1 MPSEGAARSGPRKT
15 IAVRGARVHNLKNVS
30 LEIPRDSL
38 VVVTGLSG
46 SGKSSL
52 AFDTIYAE
60 GQRRYMESLSSYAK
74 RFVAQ
79 VAKPDVDFVFG
90 LSPVISIEQ
99 KTVGANPRST
109 VGTMTDIASYLN
121 LLYATIAEARCP
133 RTGESVPSRSS
144 SQILEGILSLPEG
157 TEIELRAPAF
167 RVYGEEL
174 DFVFT
179 ELRKKGCRRLIVD
192 GKPVDISEQIALD
205 ESRVRNMDA
214 IVDRFVV
221 SRKHEKAIK
230 AGIAGALLVGDGL
243 MQVHVILPKGT
254 GVHTRPLW
262 ADRFYGALCSRTHH
276 FIYGEIGP
284 SYFVFNDPESA
295 CRTCGGLGVD
305 KLIHP
310 ELLIPDPQ
318 RSIRNGCFVQEAFK
332 YNPETW
338 DGQLMY
344 SLGLA
349 MGFSLDTPWEKLP
362 ETARKAIL
370 YGTGPK
376 KITVVTPPDAKEKR
390 EDRDGKQVG
399 FGGIAPRIERS
410 YRAYRQR
417 GEANSYMEDWLDRVM
432 VERTCPDCNGSRLR
446 STRMLFTIAG
456 KNIHEIGQLNFDEL
470 LAFLRTV
477 KPSGRGADAGRHVL
491 NEIRGRVEL
500 LLGIGLDYLN
510 FNRRSGTLSGGESQR
525 IRLSTQIGSGLMGML
540 YVLDEPSI
548 GLHPKDNMK
557 MIATIESLRDIG
569 NTVIVVEHDEATIRA
584 ADHVVEMGPGPG
596 IHGGTVVVQGK
607 LRDVLASKES
617 PTGQFLSGKRTIGRP
632 SNPRKGNGS
641 ALVVRGA
648 SENNLKSIDVKF
660 PLGMLVAVTGASG
673 SGKSTLVND
682 ILYKAL
688 WKKLVDTRTLP
699 GKHSGVDGL
708 NEVQR
713 VVNIDQTPI
722 GRNSRSN
729 PATYIGFYDAI
740 RDLFTEAPL
749 SVERDYK
756 PGRFSFNVKGGR
768 CEECQGEGVITT
780 QLYFMPDVEVTCGAC
795 KGARFNSETLEVTLR
810 GKTIDD
816 ILNMSIEEG
825 LTFFA
830 SEPAIGKKIEVL
842 NDLGLGY
849 LTLGQSATTL
859 SGGEAQRVKIAA
871 ELSKLQRGK
880 HTVYILDEPT
890 TGLHLADV
898 ERLLDSLNRLVDAGH
913 TVLLIEHHLDV
924 IKTADHII
932 DLGPEGG
939 HAGGEV
945 LVTGSPEDVAACARS
960 YTGRFLKEVLKRT
973 PVFER
978 LHREPEKIPE
988 PPRRKP
994 DTRPKKEPVR
1004 AAAPAPVVQR
1014 ARPAARTASS
1024 VPPQTFKGAIT
1035 LAGTRAII
1043 TLPFD
1048 PNKVWGQRARH
1059 HASGTI
1065 DGHPYR
1071 GLLEPAGVGFFLAL
1085 GPAWRRQ
1092 NELDAGVTV
1101 EVVLSPDG
1109 LQVADLSADVSQALE
1124 SEPAARSR
1132 FESFPTGQ
1140 RRNIIRWIESA
1151 KRPETRASRIKRA
1164 IRFLKNSPA
1173 R

>member
-1 MPSEGAARSGPRKT
+1 MSSEKAARTAPRAT

-109 VGTMTDIASYLN
+109 VGTMTDVASYLN
-121 LLYATIAEARCP
+121 LLFATIAEPHCP
-133 RTGESVPSRSS
+133 RTGEAVPSRSS
-144 SQILEGILSLPEG
+144 SQILEGILSLPEPA
-157 TEIELRAPAF
+157 EIEVRAPAF
-167 RVYGEEL
+167 KIYGEEL

-192 GKPVDISEQIALD
+192 GRPVDISEEITLD

-214 IVDRFVV
+214 VVDRFVV

-230 AGIAGALLVGDGL
+230 AGIASALLVGDGL
-243 MQVHVILPKGT
+243 MQVHVIKGASKAE
-254 GVHTRPLW
+254 V
-262 ADRFYGALCSRTHH
+262 DRFYSALCSRTHH
-276 FIYGEIGP
+276 LIYGDIGP

-305 KLIHP
+305 KLTHP
-310 ELLIPDPQ
+310 ELLIPDPH

-332 YNPETW
+332 YNPDTW
-338 DGQLMY
+338 DGQMMY
-344 SLGLA
+344 SLGVA

-362 ETARKAIL
+362 EASRHAIL
-370 YGTGPK
+370 YGTDQK
-376 KITVVTPPDAKEKR
+376 KVTIVTPSDAKEKR
-390 EDRDGKQVG
+390 DDRDGKQVG

-410 YRAYRQR
+410 YRWYRQR
-417 GEANSYMEDWLDRVM
+417 GEANSRMEDWLDKVM

-446 STRMLFTIAG
+446 ATRLLFKIAG
-456 KNIHEIGQLNFDEL
+456 KNVYDVGQLNFDEL

-510 FNRRSGTLSGGESQR
+510 FNRRSGTLSGGEAQR

-548 GLHPKDNMK
+548 GLHPKDNVK
-557 MIATIESLRDIG
+557 MIATLESLRDIG

-584 ADHVVEMGPGPG
+584 ADHIVEMGPGPG
-596 IHGGTVVVQGK
+596 IHGGKVVVQGK
-607 LRDVLASKES
+607 LRDVLAAKES
-617 PTGQFLSGKRTIGRP
+617 PTGQFLSGRRTIGRP
-632 SNPRKGNGS
+632 SDRRKGNG
-641 ALVVRGA
+641 AAITVRGA
-648 SENNLKSIDVKF
+648 RENNLKSVDVKF
-660 PLGMLVAVTGASG
+660 PLGMLVAITGASG
-673 SGKSTLVND
+673 SGKSTLVNE

-688 WKKLVDTRTLP
+688 WKNLVDTRTLP
-699 GKHSGVDGL
+699 GKHDRVDGL
-708 NEVQR
+708 DDVHR

-729 PATYIGFYDAI
+729 PATYIGFYDSI

-749 SVERDYK
+749 SVEREYK

-816 ILNMSIEEG
+816 VLNMPVEEG
-825 LTFFA
+825 MTFFA
-830 SEPAIGKKIEVL
+830 ADPAIGKKIEVL

-871 ELSKLQRGK
+871 ELGKLQRGK

-898 ERLLDSLNRLVDAGH
+898 DRLLESLNRLVDAGH

-924 IKTADHII
+924 IKTADHVI

-939 HAGGEV
+939 HAGGEIV
-945 LVTGSPEDVAACARS
+945 VSGTPENVAACARS
-960 YTGRFLKEVLKRT
+960 HTGRFLKEVLRRT
-973 PVFER
+973 PVIER
-978 LHREPEKIPE
+978 RVRQVDERQEPARTVSPK
-988 PPRRKP
+988 KP
-994 DTRPKKEPVR
+994 ALRQKKEPSK
-1004 AAAPAPVVQR
+1004 AAAPPPAVKQ
-1014 ARPAARTASS
+1014 ARPAAQAPSL
-1024 VPPQTFKGAIT
+1024 PPQTFKAVIT
-1035 LAGTRAII
+1035 LSGTRAII
-1043 TLPFD
+1043 TVPFD
-1048 PNKVWGQRARH
+1048 PNKVWGHRGRH
-1059 HASGTI
+1059 YGSGTI
-1065 DGHPYR
+1065 DGHNYR
-1071 GLLEPAGVGFFLAL
+1071 GMLEPAGVGFFLAL
-1085 GPAWRRQ
+1085 GPAWRRN
-1092 NELDAGVTV
+1092 NELDAGAAV
-1101 EVVLSPDG
+1101 EVVLYPDGPQIGDLSPDIN
-1109 LQVADLSADVSQALE
+1109 QALE
-1124 SEPAARSR
+1124 SEPEARAR
-1132 FESFPTGQ
+1132 FESLTAGY
-1140 RRNIIRWIESA
+1140 RKNIVRWIESA
-1151 KRPETRASRIKRA
+1151 KRSETRAARIKQMIQLLKTPRA
-1164 IRFLKNSPA
+1164 R